1 MTSLKSYYR
10 VNSRVGEW
18 CASLVLICLILS
30 RWQTEQYLQAT
41 DRLMLILAAFL
52 TGSSYTARFHIK
64 EHRLLF
70 IMITVTVYLVSGIS
84 IGSLVSV
91 VGLVAYQNC
100 LPLLLYYFPGSFT
113 FGESCITLQSTILF
127 IAHAITSLSHALL
140 NYNKPT
146 EAMDCFTIIAQLIF
160 LSEALLFLSPLIPGL
175 AWTNCPTFFYFSSMF
190 VFCGIT
196 FPLSM
201 WILQEGP
208 EMFILPY
215 IMNSKFT
222 IQLILFWI
230 LLVIIAILIVGQK
243 SGTTSKATTSERKI
257 FHGLIVAVIISG
269 VIVDIEFTY
278 FASLIVL
285 AIFLYLEYIRAFDI
299 RPLSRLLDESF
310 MRFTDEK
317 DQGTLV
323 LTNIYLL
330 VGTFLPLWITYD
342 LTSANKLVMLSGA
355 LSVGIGDSAA
365 SIVGSCYGYYKW
377 PYSPKKSVDGT
388 IASVVSQV
396 LLLLIL
402 AFASVIHHG
411 YVSRAFLPIVITSLI
426 EAHTTQVD
434 NLVLPLTMYILF
446 SAQDLFYPVHL

>member
-1 MTSLKSYYR
+1 
-10 VNSRVGEW
+10 
-18 CASLVLICLILS
+18 
-30 RWQTEQYLQAT
+30 
-41 DRLMLILAAFL
+41 
-52 TGSSYTARFHIK
+52 
-64 EHRLLF
+64 
-70 IMITVTVYLVSGIS
+70 
-84 IGSLVSV
+84 
-91 VGLVAYQNC
+91 
-100 LPLLLYYFPGSFT
+100 
-113 FGESCITLQSTILF
+113 
-127 IAHAITSLSHALL
+127 
-140 NYNKPT
+140 
-146 EAMDCFTIIAQLIF
+146 
-160 LSEALLFLSPLIPGL
+160 
-175 AWTNCPTFFYFSSMF
+175 
-190 VFCGIT
+190 
-196 FPLSM
+196 M

-243 SGTTSKATTSERKI
+243 SGTNSKATTSERKI

-278 FASLIVL
+278 FASLIAL

-342 LTSANKLVMLSGA
+342 LSSANKLVILSGA

-365 SIVGSCYGYYKW
+365 SIVGSCYGYYRW

-388 IASVVSQV
+388 LASVVSQV

-402 AFASVIHHG
+402 SFANVIHHS
-411 YVSRAFLPIVITSLI
+411 YVSRAFLPVVITSLI